1 MSSRYNHR
9 EVEPKWRRRWDE
21 AQISRA
27 LPPEEAKDKPKA
39 YILEMF
45 PYPSGR
51 IHVGHSR
58 NYTMGD
64 VIARF
69 RRANGYNVLHPMGW
83 DAFGLPAENA
93 AIERGIHPK
102 GWTYDNIATMREQLK
117 LLGLAIDWSRE
128 FATCDPEY
136 YKHQQAMFLAFWRQG
151 LVYRKKQKVNW
162 DPVDNTVLANEQVVD
177 GKGWRSGAPVE
188 TRELE
193 QWMFKVTAYADD
205 LLQAIGRLEKWPD
218 KVRLMQSNWIGKS
231 QGAKIWWDIET
242 APAFLPPPAGEVA
255 ERSEA
260 DGGASSTAPSDRF
273 AITSPVNGGGKHEPC
288 HARDPIEVYTTRPD
302 TLFGAS
308 FLALA
313 PDHPLTKAIA
323 EHRPD
328 VAKFIE
334 QCAQLGTSEA
344 DIEKAEKFG
353 VDLGVR
359 VRHPFDPDWILP
371 VWGANFVL
379 STYGTGAIFGSPA
392 GDQRDLDFANKY
404 NLPFKP
410 VVLPPGADA
419 ATHTITDEAFT
430 DDGVIYNSGFLD
442 GLSTRDAIARA
453 IEALVKL
460 GKGEATTQWRLRDWG
475 VSRQRYWG
483 CPIPAIH
490 CAKCGVLPVPEKDL
504 PVRLPD
510 DATFDTPGNPLA
522 HHPTWKHVKCP
533 SCNGDAQR
541 ETDTLDTFVD
551 SSWYFARFTD
561 PHNETAPFDPK
572 LANYWLPVD
581 QYVGGVE
588 HAVLHLL
595 YARFF
600 TRAMRDCG
608 YFSSPARGRGVA
620 SKESDG
626 GGISSGEP
634 FASLFTQGMVVHETY
649 SLDRSELNAAFVT
662 ARDAEPEG
670 ETSTGADAMRDQLI
684 ADFAERFEGKSAET
698 LWLLPEEVEF
708 KGGQT
713 FLARTEVPVTI
724 GPIEKMSKSKKNV
737 VDLDAFVQDYGADVA
752 RWFVLSDSPPERD
765 VEWTASGVKG
775 AWNFVQRVWSLVE
788 AHVEGSAAPQAT
800 QARPEAARSNLDTST
815 PAGESAGAPY
825 ALRQLAHRAIQ
836 SVTDDIEGFRFNVA
850 IARCYELVNAIAKLK
865 GEDEASVFARGE
877 ALTILS
883 QLIAPFMPHLAE
895 ECWETIG
902 GQGFVATAPW
912 PIADPALA
920 ARTTITLPI
929 QVNGKKRGE
938 IEAPVGA
945 PEAEVREL
953 ALALPSV
960 AQFLEGQT
968 IRKVIVVPGRIVN
981 IVAG

>member
-9 EVEPKWRRRWDE
+9 EVEPKWRERWAAAGIDRALSPDE
-21 AQISRA
+21 AQG
-27 LPPEEAKDKPKA
+27 KKKA

-93 AIERGIHPK
+93 AMERGIHPK
-102 GWTYDNIATMREQLK
+102 GWTYDNIAAMREQLK

-128 FATCDPEY
+128 IATCDPAY
-136 YKHQQAMFLAFWRQG
+136 YKHQQAMFLAFWKKG

-162 DPVDNTVLANEQVVD
+162 DPVDMTVLANEQVVD

-193 QWMFKVTAYADD
+193 QWMFRVTAYAED
-205 LLQAIGRLEKWPD
+205 LLAAIEKLEKWPD
-218 KVRLMQSNWIGKS
+218 KVRLMQTNWIGKS
-231 QGAKIWWDIET
+231 QGAKIWWDIAE
-242 APAFLPPPAGEVA
+242 APSFLPPSPPGE
-255 ERSEA
+255 
-260 DGGASSTAPSDRF
+260 P
-273 AITSPVNGGGKHEPC
+273 N

-323 EHRPD
+323 EHNPN

-334 QCAQLGTSEA
+334 ECAHLGTSEA
-344 DIEKAEKFG
+344 DIEKAPKFG

-404 NLPFKP
+404 KLPFKP

-419 ATHTITDEAFT
+419 ATHTITTEAFT
-430 DDGVIYNSGFLD
+430 DDGTIYNSRFLD
-442 GLSTRDAIARA
+442 GLSTKDAIARA
-453 IEALVKL
+453 IEELVKL

-490 CAKCGVLPVPEKDL
+490 CAKCGVVPAPEKDL
-504 PVRLPD
+504 PVALPED
-510 DATFDTPGNPLA
+510 VTFDKDKPGNPLDR
-522 HHPTWKHVKCP
+522 HPTWKHVKCP
-533 SCNGDAQR
+533 ACGADAQR

-561 PHNETAPFDPK
+561 PNNEVAPFDRK
-572 LANYWLPVD
+572 LASYWLPVD

-608 YFSSPARGRGVA
+608 LLDGPAN
-620 SKESDG
+620 
-626 GGISSGEP
+626 GEP

-649 SLDRSELNAAFVT
+649 FGVREVTDPKLKELADVALPQMAVLPVDELPAF
-662 ARDAEPEG
+662 
-670 ETSTGADAMRDQLI
+670 L
-684 ADFAERFEGKSAET
+684 KSAT
-698 LWLLPEEVEF
+698 PGRQFRLKDNPNGLFKADWLLPEEVKTNPEIDLECCLPYVR
-708 KGGQT
+708 G
-713 FLARTEVPVTI
+713 A
-724 GPIEKMSKSKKNV
+724 IEKMSKSKKNV
-737 VDLDAFVQDYGADVA
+737 VDLDAFVTDFGADVA

-775 AWNFVQRVWSLVE
+775 AWGFVQRVWTLVE
-788 AHVEGSAAPQAT
+788 AHGRPAPRLTEKA
-800 QARPEAARSNLDTST
+800 
-815 PAGESAGAPY
+815 PAMEPDAL

-836 SVTDDIEGFRFNVA
+836 SVTEDIEHFRFNVA
-850 IARCYELVNAIAKLK
+850 VARCYELVNAIAKLK
-865 GEDEASVFARGE
+865 SADSGSLFARGE
-877 ALTILS
+877 ALRILT
-883 QLIAPFMPHLAE
+883 QLISPFMPHLAE
-895 ECWETIG
+895 ECWEKL
-902 GQGFVATAPW
+902 GFLPFAATAPW
-912 PIADPALA
+912 PVADPKLA
-920 ARTTITLPI
+920 ARTTVTLPI

-938 IEAPVGA
+938 IEAPKGA
-945 PEAEVREL
+945 PEADVREL
-953 ALALPSV
+953 ALQHAAVKP
-960 AQFLEGQT
+960 FLEGVT
-968 IRKVIVVPGRIVN
+968 VRKVIVVPDRIVN
-981 IVAG
+981 IVVS

>member
-9 EVEPKWRRRWDE
+9 EVEPKWRAKWD
-21 AQISRA
+21 AAGVDRA
-27 LPPEEAKDKPKA
+27 LSPDEAKDKKKA
-39 YILEMF
+39 YVLEMF

-58 NYTMGD
+58 NYAMGD

-69 RRANGYNVLHPMGW
+69 RRSNGYNVLHPMGW

-93 AIERGIHPK
+93 AMERGIHPK
-102 GWTYDNIATMREQLK
+102 GWTYDNIAAMREQLK

-128 FATCDPEY
+128 IATCDVEY
-136 YKHQQAMFLAFWRQG
+136 YKHQQAMFLAFWKNG

-193 QWMFKVTAYADD
+193 QWMFKVTAYAED
-205 LLQAIGRLEKWPD
+205 LLSAIGGLERWPD

-231 QGAKIWWDIET
+231 QGAKIWWDIAE
-242 APAFLPPPAGEVA
+242 APSFLPPSPAGE
-255 ERSEA
+255 
-260 DGGASSTAPSDRF
+260 P
-273 AITSPVNGGGKHEPC
+273 N

-323 EHRPD
+323 EHNPE

-334 QCAQLGTSEA
+334 QCAHLGTSEA
-344 DIEKAEKFG
+344 DIEKAPKFG

-359 VRHPFDPDWILP
+359 VRHPFDPDWVLP

-392 GDQRDLDFANKY
+392 GDQRDLDFATKY

-410 VVLPPGADA
+410 VVLPPGEDA
-419 ATHTITDEAFT
+419 ATYVVGKDAFT
-430 DDGVIYNSGFLD
+430 DDGTLYNSKFLD
-442 GLSTRDAIARA
+442 GLSTRDAIKAA
-453 IEALVKL
+453 IAELVKL

-490 CAKCGVLPVPEKDL
+490 CATCGVVPAPAESLPIA
-504 PVRLPD
+504 LPD
-510 DATFDTPGNPLA
+510 DVTFDKEKPGNPLDR
-522 HHPTWKHVKCP
+522 HPTWKHVKCP
-533 SCNGDAQR
+533 SCSGDATR

-561 PHNETAPFDPK
+561 PKNADAPFDKK
-572 LANYWLPVD
+572 LASYWLPVD

-600 TRAMRDCG
+600 TRGMRDCG
-608 YFSSPARGRGVA
+608 FLDGPA
-620 SKESDG
+620 D
-626 GGISSGEP
+626 GEP
-634 FASLFTQGMVVHETY
+634 FRSLFTQGMVVHETY
-649 SLDRSELNAAFVT
+649 RRPSTNIIGAFDKYEQTEAGYVLRGT
-662 ARDAEPEG
+662 RETLEVISDAE
-670 ETSTGADAMRDQLI
+670 TGSPREIMAT
-684 ADFAERFEGKSAET
+684 GK
-698 LWLLPEEVEF
+698 WLDP
-708 KGGQT
+708 
-713 FLARTEVPVTI
+713 TEVHRTPAGVMAEVATGLPVEV
-724 GPIEKMSKSKKNV
+724 GDIEKMSKSKKNV
-737 VDLDAFVQDYGADVA
+737 VDLDAFVTDYGADVA

-775 AWNFVQRVWSLVE
+775 SWNFVQRVWTL
-788 AHVEGSAAPQAT
+788 T
-800 QARPEAARSNLDTST
+800 
-815 PAGESAGAPY
+815 ESHWENFGGRDFGAGAPEGADQGEPL
-825 ALRQLAHRAIQ
+825 ALRQLTHRAIQ
-836 SVTDDIEGFRFNVA
+836 SVTDDIEAFRFNVA
-850 IARCYELVNAIAKLK
+850 VARCYELVNAITKLK
-865 GEDEASVFARGE
+865 GEDDASIFAREE
-877 ALTILS
+877 ALTILA
-883 QLIAPFMPHLAE
+883 QLISPFMPHLAE
-895 ECWETIG
+895 ECWERLG
-902 GQGFVATAPW
+902 FFGFVATAPW
-912 PIADPALA
+912 PVADPALA
-920 ARTTITLPI
+920 ARNTVTLPI
-929 QVNGKKRGE
+929 QVNGKKRAE
-938 IEAPVGA
+938 IEAPKGA
-945 PEAEVREL
+945 PEADLREL
-953 ALALPSV
+953 ALQHAAVKP
-960 AQFLEGQT
+960 FLEGVT
-968 IRKVIVVPGRIVN
+968 IRKVIVVPDRIVN
-981 IVAG
+981 IVAN

>member
-1 MSSRYNHR
+1 MTTRYNHR
-9 EVEPKWRRRWDE
+9 EVEPKWRAAWEKAGVHRALSPDE
-21 AQISRA
+21 A
-27 LPPEEAKDKPKA
+27 EGKPKA

-93 AIERGIHPK
+93 AMERGIHPK
-102 GWTYDNIATMREQLK
+102 GWTYDNIAAMREQLK

-128 FATCDPEY
+128 IATCDPEY
-136 YKHQQAMFLAFWRQG
+136 YKHQQAMFLAFWNKG

-205 LLQAIGRLEKWPD
+205 LLQAIGGLDKWPE

-231 QGAKIWWDIET
+231 QGAKIWWDIAE
-242 APAFLPPPAGEVA
+242 APAFLTQTPAG
-255 ERSEA
+255 
-260 DGGASSTAPSDRF
+260 
-273 AITSPVNGGGKHEPC
+273 EPC

-313 PDHPLTKAIA
+313 PDHPITKAVA
-323 EHRPD
+323 EHNPD

-334 QCAQLGTSEA
+334 DCARLGTSEA

-419 ATHTITDEAFT
+419 ATHTITDEAYV
-430 DDGVIYNSGFLD
+430 DDGMIYNSAFLD
-442 GLSTRDAIARA
+442 GLSTKDAIQRA
-453 IEALVKL
+453 IEELVKL
-460 GKGEATTQWRLRDWG
+460 EKGEATTQWRLRDWG

-490 CAKCGVLPVPEKDL
+490 CAKCGVVPVPEDQL

-510 DATFDTPGNPLA
+510 DATFDKPGNPLA
-522 HHPTWKHVKCP
+522 HHPTWKHTTCP
-533 SCNGDAQR
+533 TCGAAAER

-608 YFSSPARGRGVA
+608 YFSSPVHGGGGA
-620 SKESDG
+620 SAASDG
-626 GGISSGEP
+626 GGIADGEP

-649 SLDRSELNAAFVT
+649 RQVVPQPPQPADGKFIVSVTSAAQAMEKPIQSFVN
-662 ARDAEPEG
+662 
-670 ETSTGADAMRDQLI
+670 L
-684 ADFAERFEGKSAET
+684 DFANTVGPIGAT
-698 LWLLPEEVEF
+698 VMIGGWALPEDLP
-708 KGGQT
+708 T
-713 FLARTEVPVTI
+713 FEEKFPDSKILV

-775 AWNFVQRVWSLVE
+775 AWNFVQRVWALVE
-788 AHVEGSAAPQAT
+788 DHVQKYGPPAPSPASAEPASAAH
-800 QARPEAARSNLDTST
+800 
-815 PAGESAGAPY
+815 
-825 ALRQLAHRAIQ
+825 ALRQLTHRAIQ
-836 SVTDDIEGFRFNVA
+836 SVTDDIEHFRFNVA

-865 GEDEASVFARGE
+865 GDDEANIFARGE
-877 ALTILS
+877 ALRILA

-895 ECWETIG
+895 ECWERL
-902 GQGFVATAPW
+902 GQKPFVATAPW
-912 PIADPALA
+912 PVADPALA
-920 ARTTITLPI
+920 ARTTVTLPI
-929 QVNGKKRGE
+929 QVNGKKRAE
-938 IEAPVGA
+938 IEAPAGA
-945 PEAEVREL
+945 AQADVERL
-953 ALALPSV
+953 ALAHPAV
-960 AQFLEGQT
+960 AQFLTGQS
-968 IRKVIVVPGRIVN
+968 IRKVIVVPDRIVN

>member
-1 MSSRYNHR
+1 MSRYNHR
-9 EVEPKWRRRWDE
+9 EVEPKWRAAWESADLH
-21 AQISRA
+21 RA
-27 LPPEEAKDKPKA
+27 LTPEEAQGKPKA

-93 AIERGIHPK
+93 AMERGIHPK
-102 GWTYDNIATMREQLK
+102 GWTYDNIAAMREQLK

-128 FATCDPEY
+128 LATCDPSY
-136 YKHQQAMFLAFWRQG
+136 YKHQQALFLAFWKRG

-162 DPVDNTVLANEQVVD
+162 DPVDLTVLANEQVVD

-193 QWMFKVTAYADD
+193 QWMFRVTAYAED
-205 LLQAIGRLEKWPD
+205 LLDAIGKLDRWPD

-231 QGAKIWWDIET
+231 QGAKIWWDIASVPDFVT
-242 APAFLPPPAGEVA
+242 
-255 ERSEA
+255 
-260 DGGASSTAPSDRF
+260 GG
-273 AITSPVNGGGKHEPC
+273 

-313 PDHPLTKAIA
+313 PDHPLTKTIA
-323 EHRPD
+323 AHNPA
-328 VAKFIE
+328 VASFIE
-334 QCAQLGTSEA
+334 ECARLGTSEA

-359 VRHPFDPDWILP
+359 VKHPFDPSWELP

-404 NLPFKP
+404 RLPFKP

-419 ATHTITDEAFT
+419 ATHTITTDAFT
-430 DDGVIYNSGFLD
+430 DDGVIYNSRFLD
-442 GLSTRDAIARA
+442 GFSTREAIARA
-453 IEALVKL
+453 LEELVKL
-460 GKGEATTQWRLRDWG
+460 DKGEATTQWRLRDWG

-490 CAKCGVLPVPEKDL
+490 CSACGVVPAPEKDL
-504 PVRLPD
+504 PIALPD
-510 DATFDTPGNPLA
+510 DVSFDRPGNPLE
-522 HHPTWKHVKCP
+522 HHPSWKHTTCP
-533 SCNGDAQR
+533 QCGAAATR

-561 PHNETAPFDPK
+561 AHNQTAPFGKDI
-572 LANYWLPVD
+572 AGYWLPVD

-608 YFSSPARGRGVA
+608 YLDGVA
-620 SKESDG
+620 D
-626 GGISSGEP
+626 GEP

-649 SLDRSELNAAFVT
+649 RSAA
-662 ARDAEPEG
+662 
-670 ETSTGADAMRDQLI
+670 GA
-684 ADFAERFEGKSAET
+684 
-698 LWLLPEEVEF
+698 WLLPEDTELRDGARIELATGKPVE
-708 KGGQT
+708 
-713 FLARTEVPVTI
+713 I
-724 GPIEKMSKSKKNV
+724 GAIEKMSKSKKNV
-737 VDLDAFVQDYGADVA
+737 VDLDAFVTDFGADVA

-765 VEWTASGVKG
+765 VEWTAGGVEG
-775 AWNFVQRVWSLVE
+775 AWRFVQRVWSLVE
-788 AHVEGSAAPQAT
+788 AHGRPAPKPGDAPPPGANEG
-800 QARPEAARSNLDTST
+800 EA
-815 PAGESAGAPY
+815 Y
-825 ALRQLAHRAIQ
+825 ALRQQAHRAVKHI
-836 SVTDDIEGFRFNVA
+836 TDAIEGFRFNSAV
-850 IARCYELVNAIAKLK
+850 ARCYELVNAIARLK
-865 GEDEASVFARGE
+865 GDDAAAIFARGE
-877 ALTILS
+877 ALRLLT

-895 ECWETIG
+895 ECWEKLG
-902 GQGFVATAPW
+902 FAPFVAAAPW
-912 PIADPALA
+912 PQADEAVA
-920 ARTTITLPI
+920 AYNTVTLPI
-929 QVNGKKRGE
+929 QVNGKRRGE
-938 IEAPVGA
+938 IEAPKGA
-945 PEAEVREL
+945 AESEVRAL
-953 ALALPSV
+953 ALAHPGV
-960 AQFLEGQT
+960 APFLAEGEV
-968 IRKVIVVPGRIVN
+968 RKVIVVPDRIVN
-981 IVAG
+981 IVVS

>member
-9 EVEPKWRRRWDE
+9 EVEPKWRERWAAAGIDRALSPDE
-21 AQISRA
+21 A
-27 LPPEEAKDKPKA
+27 KGKKKA

-93 AIERGIHPK
+93 AIEKRVHPK
-102 GWTYDNIATMREQLK
+102 GWTYDNIAAMREQLK

-128 FATCDPEY
+128 IATCDASY
-136 YKHQQAMFLAFWRQG
+136 YKHQQAMFLAFWRKG

-193 QWMFKVTAYADD
+193 QWMFRVTAYADD
-205 LLQAIGRLEKWPD
+205 LLAAIETLDKWPD

-231 QGAKIWWDIET
+231 QGAKIWFDIAH
-242 APAFLPPPAGEVA
+242 APQYLHTSDG
-255 ERSEA
+255 ERS
-260 DGGASSTAPSDRF
+260 
-273 AITSPVNGGGKHEPC
+273 

-313 PDHPLTKAIA
+313 PDHPLVKAVAIENA
-323 EHRPD
+323 D
-328 VAKFIE
+328 VAEFITR
-334 QCAQLGTSEA
+334 AQALGTSEA

-353 VDLGVR
+353 VDLGLR
-359 VRHPFDPDWILP
+359 VKHPFDPSWELP
-371 VWGANFVL
+371 VWAANFVL
-379 STYGTGAIFGSPA
+379 SQYGTGALYGCP
-392 GDQRDLDFANKY
+392 GHDERDHAFASKY
-404 NLPFKP
+404 KLPILP
-410 VVLPPGADA
+410 VVLPVGGDA
-419 ATHTITDEAFT
+419 ASFSVAKEPFT
-430 DDGVIYNSGFLD
+430 DDGVAYNSKFLD
-442 GLSTRDAIARA
+442 GLPSREAIARA
-453 IEALVKL
+453 IAELVKL

-490 CAKCGVLPVPEKDL
+490 CAKCGVVPVPEKDL
-504 PVRLPD
+504 PVALPD
-510 DATFDTPGNPLA
+510 DVTFDREHPGNPLDR
-522 HHPTWKHVKCP
+522 HPTWKHVKCP
-533 SCNGDAQR
+533 TCGGDAQR

-561 PHNETAPFDPK
+561 PANEAAPFDKK
-572 LANYWLPVD
+572 LASYWLPVD

-600 TRAMRDCG
+600 TRGMRDCG
-608 YFSSPARGRGVA
+608 FLDGPA
-620 SKESDG
+620 D
-626 GGISSGEP
+626 GEP

-649 SLDRSELNAAFVT
+649 RSA
-662 ARDAEPEG
+662 
-670 ETSTGADAMRDQLI
+670 SGA
-684 ADFAERFEGKSAET
+684 
-698 LWLLPEEVEF
+698 WLLPEETDIRDGKRVDLATGQVVE
-708 KGGQT
+708 
-713 FLARTEVPVTI
+713 I
-724 GPIEKMSKSKKNV
+724 GAIEKMSKSKKNV
-737 VDLDAFVQDYGADVA
+737 VDLDAFVTDFGADVA

-775 AWNFVQRVWSLVE
+775 AWGFVQRVWTLT
-788 AHVEGSAAPQAT
+788 EGHGRAAPKAGDK
-800 QARPEAARSNLDTST
+800 A
-815 PAGESAGAPY
+815 PASANEGDAL

-836 SVTDDIEGFRFNVA
+836 SVTDDIEHFRFNVA
-850 IARCYELVNAIAKLK
+850 VARSYELVNAIAKLK
-865 GEDEASVFARGE
+865 GDDEGAVFARGE
-877 ALTILS
+877 ALRILA
-883 QLIAPFMPHLAE
+883 QLISPFMPHLAE
-895 ECWETIG
+895 ECWEKLG
-902 GQGFVATAPW
+902 GEGFVATAAW
-912 PIADPALA
+912 PVADAQLA
-920 ARTTITLPI
+920 ARNTVTLPI
-929 QVNGKKRGE
+929 QVNGKKRAE
-938 IEAPVGA
+938 IEAPKGA
-945 PEAEVREL
+945 AEADVR
-953 ALALPSV
+953 ALALQHAAVKP
-960 AQFLEGQT
+960 FLDGVT
-968 IRKVIVVPGRIVN
+968 VRKVIVVPDRIVN
-981 IVAG
+981 IVAN